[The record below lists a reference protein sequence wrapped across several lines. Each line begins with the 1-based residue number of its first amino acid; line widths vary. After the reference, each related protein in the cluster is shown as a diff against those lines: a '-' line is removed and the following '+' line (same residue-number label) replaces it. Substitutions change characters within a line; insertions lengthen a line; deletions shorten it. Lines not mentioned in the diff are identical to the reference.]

1 MNWYRRYA
9 RSGPILASP
18 RCRSSN
24 WIYCSGNG
32 LGRGEAKGKRSLSI
46 PAHPWP
52 RATIPF
58 YVICTWSPRK
68 PPSPPDS
75 PQHTGAKSCH
85 RLLPCIWWGVCKDL
99 TRAGWKNRRASC
111 SEKIKTSG
119 EKVLNYQGRCF
130 VPLGTRH
137 PCCMSRCHVPM
148 SSLRPTLATKK
159 GTEIWRSI
167 YSLLLMGFL

>member
-1 MNWYRRYA
+1 MVWGRGKPKGKGA
-9 RSGPILASP
+9 LASRP
-18 RCRSSN
+18 TPDK
-24 WIYCSGNG
+24 GN
-32 LGRGEAKGKRSLSI
+32 
-46 PAHPWP
+46 HPLLRDP
-52 RATIPF
+52 HLP
-58 YVICTWSPRK
+58 PMK

-85 RLLPCIWWGVCKDL
+85 RLLPYIYKDL

-119 EKVLNYQGRCF
+119 EKVLIYRGRCF
-130 VPLGTRH
+130 LCATWDQAPLPHEQT
-137 PCCMSRCHVPM
+137 PSTPM
-148 SSLRPTLATKK
+148 SLLHPTLATKK